1 MIKPGLFYFCLM
13 GIIFFDGAA
22 QQTLLPLTFTRPVAD
37 LRVGMLTI
45 AEKWQ
50 KYLSQDASFI
60 TQKYLQEKF
69 PLQVSDQN
77 LLINGSVCPDEALAD
92 AVNGLQEGEVL
103 QQHDLVIATRISSS
117 DLKDWELVITSFR
130 QVKYVSA
137 FIKITYPEDIFSFND
152 TELRKDFALLTKG
165 KTSAAISNTNTIL
178 GDDFFAE
185 EGALAECA
193 TFNTKSGPIYLSRK
207 SEVFEGVNI
216 RGSFFLGTNSQVKM
230 GAKIYGATTIGPN
243 CTIGGEVKNSVL
255 WGNSS
260 KGHEGYLGNS
270 VVGEWCNFG
279 ADSNNSNLKN
289 TYGKVKLWDY
299 PTQKLRNT
307 GLQFCGLIMG
317 DHTKCAIN
325 TMFNTG
331 TIAGVNCNIFGT
343 GFPQKFVPDFSW
355 GGIQQTET
363 YALKKALETARLAF
377 ERKDHVFDEQ
387 ESNILKHVFELTQS
401 YKSIKKVQ

>member
-1 MIKPGLFYFCLM
+1 M
-13 GIIFFDGAA
+13 GIILFDDAA

-50 KYLSQDASFI
+50 KYLHQDASFI

-69 PLQVSDQN
+69 PLQVSGQN
-77 LLINGSVCPDEALAD
+77 LLINGFACPDEALFE
-92 AVNGLQEGEVL
+92 AVNKLQEGEVL
-103 QQHDLVIATRISSS
+103 QQHNFLIAAKISGS
-117 DLKDWELVITSFR
+117 DLNNWKSIVTSFR
-130 QVKYVSA
+130 QVKYVPD
-137 FIKITYPEDIFSFND
+137 FIKITFPEDIFSFNNI
-152 TELRKDFALLTKG
+152 ELCKDFALLTKG
-165 KTSAAISNTNTIL
+165 KTSAPISNTNLIL
-178 GDDFFAE
+178 GNDFFAE

-193 TFNTKSGPIYLSRK
+193 TFNTKSGPIYLSNK

-216 RGSFFLGTNSQVKM
+216 RGGFFLGENSQVKM

-243 CTIGGEVKNSVL
+243 CTIGGEIKNSVI

-279 ADSNNSNLKN
+279 ADSNTSNLKN
-289 TYGKVKLWDY
+289 TYGEVKLWNY

-331 TIAGVNCNIFGT
+331 TIAGVNCNIFGV

-355 GGIQQTET
+355 GGIQETEI
-363 YALKKALETARLAF
+363 YALKKALETAQLAF
-377 ERKDHVFDEQ
+377 ERKDRDFDEK
-387 ESNILKHVFELTQS
+387 ESNILKYLFELTRS
-401 YKSIKKVQ
+401 YRSL